1 MSQIVENAVD
11 NSGHRSRKTW
21 ANLPHKSR
29 KGSPLSGFRHSVKGF
44 SLRTV
49 HSSLRYI
56 LPLGQDDF
64 CYFDIMFHIS
74 TASPSREE
82 ILKLV
87 EMYGYVPVEPPAGI
101 DLFAEIERLR
111 KEKNAIL
118 LAHYYQ
124 DADIQ
129 DIADFVGDSL
139 GLSQKAA
146 ETDADII
153 VFAGVHFMAETAKI
167 LNPTKKVLIPDLNAG
182 CSLSDSCP
190 PESFAAFKAKYPDHK
205 VVSYINTSAAIKAMS
220 DIIVTS
226 SNAVPI
232 VKALPPDWK
241 IIFAPDKNLGA
252 YVMKKTGRDMVLWDG
267 VCMVHTIFS
276 HQKVRA
282 LRAQYPD
289 AELIAHPECEPAI
302 LEQADFIGSTT
313 GLLNYVIKSEKK
325 RFIVATETGILHQ
338 MRKAAPDKEL
348 IQAPAEYSCSCNTC
362 PHMKL
367 NTLEK
372 IYNALLYEAPEVTLA
387 PELIE
392 AARRPIERMLEMS
405 RELGLLSKG

>member
-1 MSQIVENAVD
+1 MSTL
-11 NSGHRSRKTW
+11 STY
-21 ANLPHKSR
+21 
-29 KGSPLSGFRHSVKGF
+29 PLSPTENLSKWV
-44 SLRTV
+44 
-49 HSSLRYI
+49 
-56 LPLGQDDF
+56 
-64 CYFDIMFHIS
+64 
-74 TASPSREE
+74 EE
-82 ILKLV
+82 
-87 EMYGYVPVEPPAGI
+87 YGYVPIEPPLGI
-101 DLFAEIERLR
+101 DLIAEIQRLKR
-111 KEKNAIL
+111 EKNAIL

-124 DADIQ
+124 EAEIQ
-129 DIADFVGDSL
+129 DIADFIGDSL

-146 ETDADII
+146 ETQADII

-190 PESFAAFKAKYPDHK
+190 PEAFAAFKARYPDHK
-205 VVSYINTSAAIKAMS
+205 VVSYINTSARIKAMS

-232 VKALPPDWK
+232 IQALPADWK
-241 IIFAPDKNLGA
+241 LIFAPDKNLGA
-252 YVMKKTGRDMVLWDG
+252 YVMRKTGREMVLWEG

-282 LRAQYPD
+282 LRQAYPD
-289 AELIAHPECEPAI
+289 AELIAHPECEPAL

-313 GLLNYVIKSEKK
+313 ALLNYVVNSPKK

-338 MRKAAPDKEL
+338 MRKKAPDKEL

-372 IYNALLYEAPEVTLA
+372 IYNALLYEAPEVTL
-387 PELIE
+387 PLEVME
-392 AARRPIERMLEMS
+392 AARRPIELMLQMS
-405 RELGLLSKG
+405 RDLGLVQKG